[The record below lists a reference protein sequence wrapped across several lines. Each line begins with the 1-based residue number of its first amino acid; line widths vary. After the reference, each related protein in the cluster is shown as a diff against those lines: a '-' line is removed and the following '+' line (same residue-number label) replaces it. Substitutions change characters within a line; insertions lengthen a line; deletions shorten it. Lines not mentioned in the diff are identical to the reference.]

1 MKGLFI
7 TFEGIE
13 GSGKST
19 QVRYLKEWLE
29 SLGHKVLLTRE
40 PGGPQISEEIR
51 KLLLNPEYPEM
62 LPETELL
69 LYMASRSQH
78 TGEWIIP
85 ALEEGKIVICDRYFD
100 STIAYQGAARK
111 IDLDWIDK
119 LTDYATYSHKPDVT
133 FLLDITVETSLE
145 RISQRSWDRIE
156 NEAVEFHKKVRDGFL
171 ALAERE
177 PDRII
182 KLDGDLPQVNIS
194 ELIKQ
199 ETLKYLG

>member
-19 QVRYLKEWLE
+19 QVRALKDWLE
-29 SLGHKVLLTRE
+29 ANQYKVLLTRE
-40 PGGPQISEEIR
+40 PGGPRISEEIR
-51 KLLLNPEYPEM
+51 KLLLNPEYQEM

-85 ALEEGKIVICDRYFD
+85 ALNEGKIVICDRYFD

-111 IDLDWIDK
+111 IDLDWIDT
-119 LTDYATYSHKPDVT
+119 LIDYATYSHKPDIT
-133 FLLDITVETSLE
+133 FLLDIPVEVSLS
-145 RISQRSWDRIE
+145 RIAQRSWDRIE
-156 NEAVEFHKKVRDGFL
+156 NETIDFHKRVRNGFL
-171 ALAERE
+171 ELASRE
-177 PDRII
+177 PSRII
-182 KLDGDLPQVNIS
+182 KLDGTLPQVSIS
-194 ELIKQ
+194 ERIIN
-199 ETLKYLG
+199 ETMKHIQ